1 MRTRWTAA
9 DSQIEDITHAEALHI
24 LLLVDSIKQRA
35 ALLYIEYVQSGC
47 MVGAM
52 VSSCITEIRVM
63 IGLIS
68 PTLSESS
75 SSHDISMLHSIGEA
89 CIGPLFDVPCSER
102 SVHSFVVCSKLLPT
116 IVELL
121 HHFRELCPAS
131 LMAQHI
137 DIIDSMFFVQWDPA
151 VLLPVAHILSDMYSH
166 LTSQHRRDLR
176 TRLMDAASQQLSTR
190 GGGDSTGL
198 LMVTLRLL
206 EQGCDPSWM
215 HVVRV
220 LYWRSCSCG
229 AGDRMEEL
237 WERALSRSDYAA
249 QLLLCAME
257 DAAVQCGELLSSRP
271 PMSMS
276 PSIQEDHFVDTVPSI
291 SHSDVCLALLISRA
305 LKTSRGCSDQCANGE
320 IELPMLMSSVTTDDD
335 YETICQSQHHARTVF
350 VLLLACSAPQMRMMM
365 QPRHRLSEHLT
376 SVSSSR
382 LGDIVQYASNDLV
395 AITCSNN
402 SSRDDDSDGD
412 RDGDSWVYCSRSRG
426 LFEMFSLLGAYPSIA
441 EECLEKVTGWT
452 TDTETT
458 TTTSVLHDEHGS
470 VGCLLRECIV
480 VLFQAVRGTR
490 TAITAAVLRGIIIC
504 ECAAGPAQALLSLF
518 SSLLLQL
525 CRSFPLEIASSH
537 AALRS
542 CLDSLDSVQAPIAHL
557 VLFPLVP
564 LCLHSMDLFEW
575 LLGVAT
581 RAARDTAM
589 DRQLLAIHTLV
600 PMLFTVDEGLY
611 MEVIEP
617 LSCILHSTAV
627 LSSELYTQLLH
638 YLDSGSPPTSS
649 SLLGTLKRLVDGQL
663 AASFSSST
671 HRTSLSLDSDRPNM
685 ETDCSVRMQ
694 HSFDP
699 ALHMK
704 RSPDRWVFSND
715 IRQLIILSGRVEYCL
730 LGCRYVDPFVRY
742 ILLGDDVS
750 RAELTGKRSSLETQQ
765 PSQLTVQ
772 ISFDTI
778 A

>member
-1 MRTRWTAA
+1 
-9 DSQIEDITHAEALHI
+9 
-24 LLLVDSIKQRA
+24 
-35 ALLYIEYVQSGC
+35 
-47 MVGAM
+47 
-52 VSSCITEIRVM
+52 
-63 IGLIS
+63 
-68 PTLSESS
+68 
-75 SSHDISMLHSIGEA
+75 
-89 CIGPLFDVPCSER
+89 
-102 SVHSFVVCSKLLPT
+102 
-116 IVELL
+116 
-121 HHFRELCPAS
+121 
-131 LMAQHI
+131 
-137 DIIDSMFFVQWDPA
+137 
-151 VLLPVAHILSDMYSH
+151 
-166 LTSQHRRDLR
+166 
-176 TRLMDAASQQLSTR
+176 
-190 GGGDSTGL
+190 
-198 LMVTLRLL
+198 
-206 EQGCDPSWM
+206 
-215 HVVRV
+215 
-220 LYWRSCSCG
+220 
-229 AGDRMEEL
+229 
-237 WERALSRSDYAA
+237 
-249 QLLLCAME
+249 
-257 DAAVQCGELLSSRP
+257 
-271 PMSMS
+271 
-276 PSIQEDHFVDTVPSI
+276 
-291 SHSDVCLALLISRA
+291 
-305 LKTSRGCSDQCANGE
+305 
-320 IELPMLMSSVTTDDD
+320 
-335 YETICQSQHHARTVF
+335 
-350 VLLLACSAPQMRMMM
+350 M
-365 QPRHRLSEHLT
+365 QPRHRLSEHVSGAS

-402 SSRDDDSDGD
+402 SSRDDVSDGD
-412 RDGDSWVYCSRSRG
+412 SNGDSDGDSWVYCSRSRE

-452 TDTETT
+452 TATDTTS
-458 TTTSVLHDEHGS
+458 TSVLHDEHRS

-504 ECAAGPAQALLSLF
+504 ECAASRPEDGLSCVDVDAKASSREQSAAAAGPAQALLSLF

-525 CRSFPLEIASSH
+525 CRSFPVEIASSH

-557 VLFPLVP
+557 ALFPLVP
-564 LCLHSMDLFEW
+564 LCLHSTDLFNW

-589 DRQLLAIHTLV
+589 DRQLLAIHTLI

-617 LSCILHSTAV
+617 LSSILHSTAA
-627 LSSELYTQLLH
+627 LCSELYTQLLH
-638 YLDSGSPPTSS
+638 YLDSGSPPTS

-704 RSPDRWVFSND
+704 RSLDRWVLCND

-730 LGCRYVDPFVRY
+730 HGCRYVDPFVRY
-742 ILLGDDVS
+742 ILLCDDVS

-765 PSQLTVQ
+765 PSLLTV
-772 ISFDTI
+772 
-778 A
+778 